1 MTPIIEVIDVTRS
14 YQLGGRGTVVRALR
28 GVSFAVEPG
37 GFVAIVGPS
46 GSGKS
51 TLLNLLGALD
61 RPTSGTVRIDGMD
74 IATLSD
80 ARLARLRN
88 TTIGFVFQQFHLLA
102 RTSATDNVALPL
114 VYAGVGRSERTARAR
129 AALEAVGL
137 GHRLVHQPS
146 ELSGGEQQRVAIAR
160 ALVADPRVILA
171 DEPTGNVDTAT
182 GDEIMDL
189 LEWLNAERGVAL
201 VVITHDLEVAA
212 RAPRHVRLRDGV
224 VDEADARRPAPPVP
238 DTGRVGPAVELGRG
252 DAPIAG
258 RGGSSVLRTAHPPT
272 LQASVDGPR
281 VGPLTRPPSKALH
294 EDHPP
299 PGDNHPPPGDNRPS
313 QDDEHPPLEEP

>member
-14 YQLGGRGTVVRALR
+14 YQLGARGTVVRALR

-61 RPTSGTVRIDGMD
+61 RPTTGTVRIDGLD

-88 TTIGFVFQQFHLLA
+88 TTIGFVFQQFQLLA

-137 GHRLVHQPS
+137 GHRLAHQPS
-146 ELSGGEQQRVAIAR
+146 QLSGGEQQRVAIAR

-182 GDEIMDL
+182 GNEIMDL

-201 VVITHDLEVAA
+201 AVITHDPEIAA
-212 RAPRHVRLRDGV
+212 RAPRQIRLRDGA
-224 VDEADARRPAPPVP
+224 VDETDARRPVPPVLDAPVP
-238 DTGRVGPAVELGRG
+238 DRDSSSVARRG
-252 DAPIAG
+252 G

-272 LQASVDGPR
+272 LQGSVDAPR

-294 EDHPP
+294 E
-299 PGDNHPPPGDNRPS
+299 
-313 QDDEHPPLEEP
+313 EHPPLDENHPPIDDNGPRDDDRPPPEEER

>member
-14 YQLGGRGTVVRALR
+14 YQLGARGTVVRALR

-37 GFVAIVGPS
+37 GFIAIVGPS

-61 RPTSGTVRIDGMD
+61 RPTTGTVRIDGLD

-88 TTIGFVFQQFHLLA
+88 TTIGFVFQQFQLLA

-114 VYAGVGRSERTARAR
+114 VYAGVGRSARTARAC

-137 GHRLVHQPS
+137 GHRLTHQPS

-171 DEPTGNVDTAT
+171 DEPTGNLDTAT
-182 GDEIMDL
+182 GNEIMDL

-201 VVITHDLEVAA
+201 AVITHDPEIAA
-212 RAPRHVRLRDGV
+212 RAPRQIRLRDGA
-224 VDEADARRPAPPVP
+224 VDEADALRPAPPVP
-238 DTGRVGPAVELGRG
+238 SAEHGGRG
-252 DAPIAG
+252 GSSVAGGDGPPAGRGG
-258 RGGSSVLRTAHPPT
+258 RGGSSVLWTAHPPT
-272 LQASVDGPR
+272 LQGSVDAPR

-294 EDHPP
+294 E
-299 PGDNHPPPGDNRPS
+299 
-313 QDDEHPPLEEP
+313 EHPPLDENRPSPDDDHRPLEER

>member
-14 YQLGGRGTVVRALR
+14 YQLGARGTVVRALR

-37 GFVAIVGPS
+37 GFIAIVGPS

-61 RPTSGTVRIDGMD
+61 RPTTGTVRIDGLD

-88 TTIGFVFQQFHLLA
+88 TTIGFVFQQFQLLA

-137 GHRLVHQPS
+137 GHRLTHQPS

-160 ALVADPRVILA
+160 ALVADPRVVLA
-171 DEPTGNVDTAT
+171 DEPTGNLDTAT
-182 GDEIMDL
+182 GNEIMDL

-201 VVITHDLEVAA
+201 AVITHDPEIAA
-212 RAPRHVRLRDGV
+212 RAPRQIRLRDGA
-224 VDEADARRPAPPVP
+224 VDEADARRPAPPVR
-238 DTGRVGPAVELGRG
+238 DAGRVGPAVELGHG
-252 DAPIAG
+252 DRRAEHAE

-272 LQASVDGPR
+272 LQGSVDAPR

-294 EDHPP
+294 EEHSPRD
-299 PGDNHPPPGDNRPS
+299 DNRPS
-313 QDDEHPPLEEP
+313 PDDDHPPLEEDQ

>member
-14 YQLGGRGTVVRALR
+14 YQHGARGTVVRALR

-37 GFVAIVGPS
+37 GFIAIVGPS

-61 RPTSGTVRIDGMD
+61 RPTTGTVRIDGLD

-88 TTIGFVFQQFHLLA
+88 TTIGFVFQQFQLLA

-137 GHRLVHQPS
+137 GHRLTHQPS

-171 DEPTGNVDTAT
+171 DEPTGNLDTAT
-182 GDEIMDL
+182 GNEIMDL

-201 VVITHDLEVAA
+201 AVITHDPEIAA
-212 RAPRHVRLRDGV
+212 RAPRQIRLRDGA
-224 VDEADARRPAPPVP
+224 VDEADARRFVPPVP
-238 DTGRVGPAVELGRG
+238 SAERG
-252 DAPIAG
+252 G

-272 LQASVDGPR
+272 LQGSVDAPR
-281 VGPLTRPPSKALH
+281 VGPLTRPPTKALH
-294 EDHPP
+294 E
-299 PGDNHPPPGDNRPS
+299 
-313 QDDEHPPLEEP
+313 EHPPLEENHPPLDESRPSPDDDHPPLEER